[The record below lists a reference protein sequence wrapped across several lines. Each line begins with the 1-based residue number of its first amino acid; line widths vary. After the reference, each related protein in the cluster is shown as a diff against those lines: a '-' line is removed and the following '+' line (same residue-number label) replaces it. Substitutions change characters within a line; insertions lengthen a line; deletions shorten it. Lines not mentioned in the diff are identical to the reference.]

1 MTAAQRRAI
10 AREIEAS
17 ATHTMTAERTTVS
30 DSSGGYEY
38 GDPDGDG
45 DGIEETTETVLSGVP
60 VQFRDSGTDF
70 IRASSGERIMQSP
83 SVRAKADVADK
94 IEEGDAVT
102 LSPKHEDNQTADNV
116 EVAGVTS
123 EKGPRGRTLAVKLE
137 LGDI

>member
-17 ATHTMTAERTTVS
+17 ATHTMTAERTAVS
-30 DSSGGYEY
+30 DSSDGYEY
-38 GDPDGDG
+38 GG
-45 DGIEETTETVLSGVP
+45 GIDETTETVLSGVP

-83 SVRAKADVADK
+83 SVRAKADIADK
-94 IEEGDAVT
+94 IEEGDTVT
-102 LSPKHEDNQTADNV
+102 LSPKHEDNQTVDNV

-123 EKGPRGRTLAVKLE
+123 EKGPRGRALAVKLE
-137 LGDI
+137 LEDI

>member
-45 DGIEETTETVLSGVP
+45 IDETTETVLSGVP

-94 IEEGDAVT
+94 IEEGDTVT
-102 LSPKHEDNQTADNV
+102 LSPKHGDNQTVDDV

-137 LGDI
+137 LEDI

>member
-1 MTAAQRRAI
+1 MTAAQRRAV

-38 GDPDGDG
+38 GG
-45 DGIEETTETVLSGVP
+45 GIDETIETVLSGVP
-60 VQFRDSGTDF
+60 VQFRDSGTDL

-83 SVRAKADVADK
+83 SVRAKADIADK
-94 IEEGDAVT
+94 IEEGDTVT
-102 LSPKHEDNQTADNV
+102 LSPKHEDNQTVDNV

-123 EKGPRGRTLAVKLE
+123 EKGPRGRALAVKLE
-137 LGDI
+137 LEDI